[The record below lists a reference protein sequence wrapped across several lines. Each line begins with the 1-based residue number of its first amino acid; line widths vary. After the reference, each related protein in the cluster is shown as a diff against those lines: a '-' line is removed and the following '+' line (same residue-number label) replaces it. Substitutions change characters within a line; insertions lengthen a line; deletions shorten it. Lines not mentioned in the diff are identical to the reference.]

1 MSIHRGQLRPESR
14 QQHQDARPG
23 VGCGF
28 LFYMTGVLSEILG
41 PMAALSSIVKRS
53 WLNPYVA
60 GGWCWLV
67 WWAVLAAATAGAEV
81 PGAGGA
87 PVTYRHIVRRSPN
100 FSIHVVT
107 VDLADPRV
115 TVRVAP
121 GGPAPTNGP
130 AWVTTLLPPS
140 EIAAREHFDVAIN
153 GDFFS
158 AIATK
163 DIEGRKTGYVRGKA
177 AFPVGPAMTDGR
189 LWHRTEVARP
199 YLEITADH
207 RAKIVEG
214 RADGGLK
221 PDAREVVGG
230 GQIIVSDGQSVVF
243 TNTFSTARHPR
254 TVVGVD
260 RTGRWLTL
268 FVVDGLAELA
278 QEMVALGCD
287 RALNLDGGGSTELVF
302 REPDTHQLQVLN
314 SPSDAKERSV
324 ADVLGVTFEAPGTAG
339 K

>member
-1 MSIHRGQLRPESR
+1 
-14 QQHQDARPG
+14 
-23 VGCGF
+23 
-28 LFYMTGVLSEILG
+28 
-41 PMAALSSIVKRS
+41 MAVLSSIMKRS

-60 GGWCWLV
+60 GGVCWLV

-81 PGAGGA
+81 PGAVGS
-87 PVTYRHIVRRSPN
+87 PVTYRHMVRRSPN

-121 GGPAPTNGP
+121 GGSAPTNGP

-140 EIAAREHFDVAIN
+140 EIANREHFDVAIN
-153 GDFFS
+153 GDFFA

-177 AFPVGPAMTDGR
+177 AFPIGPAMTDGR
-189 LWHRTEVARP
+189 LWHQADEARP
-199 YLEITADH
+199 CLEITVDH
-207 RAKIVEG
+207 RANIVTVPPG
-214 RADGGLK
+214 STLDPA
-221 PDAREVVGG
+221 AREVVGG
-230 GQIIVSDGQSVVF
+230 GQIIVSNGQSVVF
-243 TNTFSTARHPR
+243 ASTFATARHPR

-268 FVVDGLAELA
+268 LVVDGRQPELSIGMTLAELA
-278 QEMVALGCD
+278 REMVALGCD

-324 ADVLGVTFEAPGTAG
+324 ADVLGVTFEAPGPAG
-339 K
+339 R